1 MRSGLIPLFMRK
13 FIFARALKRKEM
25 HFEFERTSLE
35 RRQNKTREW
44 RGGTR
49 RDPQLTSRLRPLLPP
64 RGFVGPEG
72 PLVRTFAKLSA
83 ELSLAIPPFLQASS
97 AVRVFKG
104 RTKATGNCC
113 RLFRRYGRFYI
124 CPSLDRSSLL
134 PPPPLSTFSLLRSHM
149 PLFFFSFY
157 LSFSSSTIDDFTS
170 RYLPRRQEFR

>member
-1 MRSGLIPLFMRK
+1 
-13 FIFARALKRKEM
+13 M
-25 HFEFERTSLE
+25 HFESERTSLE

-49 RDPQLTSRLRPLLPP
+49 KDPQLTSRLRPPIFRPGDLLVQKDHSYVHSRNSLPSP
-64 RGFVGPEG
+64 
-72 PLVRTFAKLSA
+72 LSA
-83 ELSLAIPPFLQASS
+83 YHPFLRASS

-124 CPSLDRSSLL
+124 CPSLDRSSLSL
-134 PPPPLSTFSLLRSHM
+134 PFLCSVLICLSFFSL
-149 PLFFFSFY
+149 Y
-157 LSFSSSTIDDFTS
+157 LSSSFSTIDNFTS